1 MGAKCLADKEL
12 TNDKTHLSRAARM
25 EKLLTQQ
32 LSPHVFVLED
42 DSANHAGHAGARP
55 GGETHY
61 RLRLVSDAF
70 AGLSRV
76 ERQRL
81 VYQVLREEFDTGLHA
96 LSLDLKTVA
105 EAAAS

>member
-1 MGAKCLADKEL
+1 
-12 TNDKTHLSRAARM
+12 M

-32 LSPHVFVLED
+32 FSPHTFVLED
-42 DSANHAGHAGARP
+42 ESARHAGHAGARP

-76 ERQRL
+76 ARQRL
-81 VYQVLREEFDTGLHA
+81 VYHVLREEFDTGLHA
-96 LSLDLKTVA
+96 LSLDLKTQA
-105 EAAAS
+105 EAEVS